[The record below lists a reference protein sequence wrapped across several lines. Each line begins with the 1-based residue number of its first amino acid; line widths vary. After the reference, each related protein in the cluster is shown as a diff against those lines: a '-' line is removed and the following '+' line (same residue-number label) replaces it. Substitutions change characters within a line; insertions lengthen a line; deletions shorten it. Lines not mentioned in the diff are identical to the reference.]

1 LPSQNLYSG
10 AGRQKSKSGKYRV
23 GLNVIKRENKA
34 RKGGRSIQGRRGKL
48 ERAAI
53 SNRVVRQG
61 LVPSE
66 I

>member
-1 LPSQNLYSG
+1 M
-10 AGRQKSKSGKYRV
+10 
-23 GLNVIKRENKA
+23 IKRENKA